1 MYTRRSLSSWA
12 AYSEPQ
18 ALTSQHYANLLCC
31 PLQDHSTDIPEHN
44 RMAQHRA
51 ETEGKKK
58 GAFRLNAKCDGS
70 KLLAL
75 NVKGGAGEGGA
86 GGSGVQCSCIP
97 FQMHSKSSSEF

>member
-1 MYTRRSLSSWA
+1 M
-12 AYSEPQ
+12 
-18 ALTSQHYANLLCC
+18 LTCSAVLFRIILRIFLNTIAWPNTGQKLK
-31 PLQDHSTDIPEHN
+31 
-44 RMAQHRA
+44 
-51 ETEGKKK
+51 GKKK